1 MPDDTDNVSELMAG
15 QLYRTNWF
23 PDSLADNAQKRPLA
37 PPGLPLVVPLPMAEK
52 RTTGR
57 LRALRGTLAQRA
69 VMTGRNGDTIKR
81 LFVLF
86 RTFSL

>member
-37 PPGLPLVVPLPMAEK
+37 PPGLPLVIALADGRKAHHGQIKGIAWHVSA
-52 RTTGR
+52 TG
-57 LRALRGTLAQRA
+57 
-69 VMTGRNGDTIKR
+69 
-81 LFVLF
+81 
-86 RTFSL
+86 SC